1 LDVSKINAGKMIY
14 NNEDF
19 DFGQMLADTVDSI
32 QRTSDQHH
40 IELQSRCNIQFRGD
54 QHRLEQVIIN
64 LLNNAIKYA
73 PNANKVIVNCEMENG
88 NVVVSVRDFGIGIA
102 EEHLKGLFD
111 RFYRV
116 DNSSARFQGLGLGLF
131 ISNEIVKRHGGSFW
145 IESKLDEGSTFYFLL
160 PLNGKQQFTDV
171 ATDNQTYYQGSFI
184 NIRYQPDGR
193 YMDVDWL
200 GYQNYESVVKGCEI
214 MLDLMARNNCNWVLN
229 DNTHVKGNW
238 SEAADWGAE
247 VWFPAM
253 AEAGLKKFAWI
264 YSPSTF
270 SRIAANKSLPSEYD
284 AVQVAFFDSKA
295 TALQWLIM

>member
-1 LDVSKINAGKMIY
+1 MVY
-14 NNEDF
+14 NKEEF
-19 DFGQMLADTVDSI
+19 DFGQLLADTVDSM
-32 QRTSDQHH
+32 QRTADRHQ
-40 IELQSRCNIQFRGD
+40 IELQSHCNVLYRGD
-54 QHRLEQVIIN
+54 QHRIEQVLIN
-64 LLNNAIKYA
+64 LLNNAIKYSPQA
-73 PNANKVIVNCEMENG
+73 DKIEMSCGLENG
-88 NVVVSVRDFGIGIA
+88 NIVVSVRDFGIGI
-102 EEHLKGLFD
+102 EQQHLRGLFD

-145 IESKLDEGSTFYFLL
+145 IESEPDKGSTFYFLL
-160 PLNGKQQFTDV
+160 PLNGTQHYTDI
-171 ATDNQTYYQGSFI
+171 ATDNQIFYEGSFI
-184 NIRYQPDGR
+184 KITYRPEGR

-214 MLDLMARNNCNWVLN
+214 MLDLMRKNNCSLVLN

-238 SEAADWGAE
+238 SEASDWGAE

-284 AVQVAFFDSKA
+284 VVQLAFFDDKEVA
-295 TALQWLIM
+295 FEWLMK